1 MPAIDFICPECGHVT
16 HWHGSIEA
24 MRQLPPQTCACGAT
38 KKRKWEPIALSP
50 GRRTEGKGTAK

>member
-1 MPAIDFICPECGHVT
+1 MPTYDFICPECGHVT

-50 GRRTEGKGTAK
+50 GRRTEGKA

>member
-1 MPAIDFICPECGHVT
+1 MPAITLRCPSCGHVT

-38 KKRKWEPIALSP
+38 KKRKWSVPALA
-50 GRRTEGKGTAK
+50 RDRKTEGKAT